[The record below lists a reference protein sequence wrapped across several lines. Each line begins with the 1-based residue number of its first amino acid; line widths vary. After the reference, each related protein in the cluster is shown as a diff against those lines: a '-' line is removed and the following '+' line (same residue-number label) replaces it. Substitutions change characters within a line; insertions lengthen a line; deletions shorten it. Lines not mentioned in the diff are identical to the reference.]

1 MDRRVLFATLILLA
15 GGATGVGVALFAF
28 VGVDD
33 VTTEATVV
41 WESEPAAGDDG
52 SGAVV
57 ATVDGDPLLLRPAV
71 ENGSRVVTATVAGT
85 DRTPWTVPVSGPDA
99 ERGGGGGT
107 GGGGDADGND
117 SDGNDSDG
125 ADGGDPVAV
134 SGLTASTLG
143 GDPVVALTTASG
155 ELVVLD
161 AADGT
166 ERFAVDLG
174 GPAGLRPAVGD
185 LTGDGNREI
194 AAVTTDG
201 GVRVVDAAGDSVAEA
216 SLSGEISRRP
226 LIVEPDAEAGERG
239 GLAVLTTAGDPATV
253 HMLDGDGGTRWTT
266 EPSVNPLS
274 WNAADSRD
282 GPVLALGGA
291 SGTIETVEASDG
303 SDRYEVKLQDR
314 PIAVGD
320 ADPGRV
326 YVGGSGSVWAVDLLD
341 GEVVWKQQYGASTR
355 INEPRMGDVDGNG
368 ERAPAVVNRAG
379 GVLAMTQSGE
389 VIARGDA
396 GDVVAYG
403 GPLFA
408 DVTGDGGDEVIVVAD
423 DGTAIAVDT

>member
-33 VTTEATVV
+33 AATEAAVV

-71 ENGSRVVTATVAGT
+71 ENGSRVVSATVAGT
-85 DRTPWTVPVSGPDA
+85 DETAWTVPIAGPDA
-99 ERGGGGGT
+99 ERGGGS
-107 GGGGDADGND
+107 GDADGND
-117 SDGNDSDG
+117 SDGSG
-125 ADGGDPVAV
+125 LGV
-134 SGLTASTLG
+134 SGLTAATLG
-143 GDPVVALTTASG
+143 GEPVVALTTARG
-155 ELVVLD
+155 ELVVID
-161 AADGT
+161 ATDGS

-174 GPAGLRPAVGD
+174 GPSGLRPAVGD
-185 LTGDGNREI
+185 LTGDGSREV

-201 GVRVVDAAGDSVAEA
+201 GVRVVDGEGDAVAEA
-216 SLSGEISRRP
+216 SLSGEVDRRP
-226 LIVEPDAEAGERG
+226 LLVEPDAEDDELG
-239 GLAVLTTAGDPATV
+239 GLAVLTTAGSPATV
-253 HMLDGDGGTRWTT
+253 HMLDERGRTRWTAA
-266 EPSVNPLS
+266 PSVNPLS

-291 SGTIETVEASDG
+291 NGNIETLETSDG

-314 PIAVGD
+314 PVAVGD

-368 ERAPAVVNRAG
+368 ERAPVVVNRAG
-379 GVLAMTQSGE
+379 EVLAMTQQGE
-389 VIARGDA
+389 VIARG
-396 GDVVAYG
+396 GPDVVAYG

-423 DGTAIAVDT
+423 DGTAIAVET

>member
-33 VTTEATVV
+33 ATTETTVV

-52 SGAVV
+52 SGAVI

-85 DRTPWTVPVSGPDA
+85 DETPWTVPISGPDA

-107 GGGGDADGND
+107 GDGGEDADGND
-117 SDGNDSDG
+117 SDGSG
-125 ADGGDPVAV
+125 ESPVAV
-134 SGLTASTLG
+134 SGLTAGTLG

-155 ELVVLD
+155 ELVVVD

-174 GPAGLRPAVGD
+174 GPSGLRPAIGD
-185 LTGDGNREI
+185 LTGDGSREV

-201 GVRVVDAAGDSVAEA
+201 GVRVVDGEGDSVAEA
-216 SLSGEISRRP
+216 SLSGAIDRRP
-226 LIVEPDAEAGERG
+226 LVVEPDADADVRG
-239 GLAVLTTAGDPATV
+239 GLAVLTDAGNPATV
-253 HMLDGDGGTRWTT
+253 HMLDGSGDTRWTT
-266 EPSVNPLS
+266 EPNVNPLS
-274 WNAADSRD
+274 WSAADSRD

-291 SGTIETVEASDG
+291 NGNIEAIEASDG

-326 YVGGSGSVWAVDLLD
+326 YVGGLGSVWAVDLTD
-341 GEVVWKQQYGASTR
+341 GEVIWKQQYGASTR
-355 INEPRMGDVDGNG
+355 INEPRMADVDGNG
-368 ERAPAVVNRAG
+368 ERAPVVVNRAG

-423 DGTAIAVDT
+423 DGTAIAIDT

>member
-33 VTTEATVV
+33 ATTETTIV
-41 WESEPAAGDDG
+41 WESGPAPGDDG
-52 SGAVV
+52 SGAAV
-57 ATVDGDPLLLRPAV
+57 ATVDGEPLLFRPAAKD
-71 ENGSRVVTATVAGT
+71 GSRVVRATAVGT
-85 DRTPWTVPVSGPDA
+85 DETPWSVPVSGPDA
-99 ERGGGGGT
+99 ERGGGDA
-107 GGGGDADGND
+107 GDTNG
-117 SDGNDSDG
+117 SDGNG
-125 ADGGDPVAV
+125 PVGV
-134 SGLTASTLG
+134 SGLTAGTLA
-143 GDPVVALTTASG
+143 GDPVVALTTAPG

-174 GPAGLRPAVGD
+174 GPSGVRPAIGD
-185 LTGDGNREI
+185 LTGDGSREV

-216 SLSGEISRRP
+216 SLAGEISRRP
-226 LIVEPDAEAGERG
+226 LIVEPDAEADERG
-239 GLAVLTTAGDPATV
+239 GLAVLTTAGAPATV
-253 HMLDGDGGTRWTT
+253 HMLDASGGTRWTT
-266 EPSVNPLS
+266 EPTVNPLS

-291 SGTIETVEASDG
+291 NGNIETLETSDG
-303 SDRYEVKLQDR
+303 SDRYEVGLQDL
-314 PIAVGD
+314 PVAIGD

-355 INEPRMGDVDGNG
+355 INQPRMGDVDGDG
-368 ERAPAVVNRAG
+368 ELAPVVVNRDGEA
-379 GVLAMTQSGE
+379 LAMTQQGE
-389 VIARGDA
+389 VTARGGPA
-396 GDVVAYG
+396 EVVAYG

>member
-33 VTTEATVV
+33 AATEATVV

-71 ENGSRVVTATVAGT
+71 ENGSRVVSATVAGT
-85 DRTPWTVPVSGPDA
+85 DETAWTAPISGPDA
-99 ERGGGGGT
+99 ERGGGDVS
-107 GGGGDADGND
+107 GDADGND
-117 SDGNDSDG
+117 SDGSGDG
-125 ADGGDPVAV
+125 PVGV
-134 SGLTASTLG
+134 SGLTAATLG
-143 GDPVVALTTASG
+143 GDPVVALTTARG
-155 ELVVLD
+155 ELVVVD
-161 AADGT
+161 ATDGT
-166 ERFAVDLG
+166 ERFAVELG
-174 GPAGLRPAVGD
+174 GPSGLRPAVGD
-185 LTGDGNREI
+185 LTGDGSREV

-201 GVRVVDAAGDSVAEA
+201 GVRVVDGEGGAVVEA
-216 SLSGEISRRP
+216 SLSGEIDRRP
-226 LIVEPDAEAGERG
+226 LLVEPDAGDGERG
-239 GLAVLTTAGDPATV
+239 GLAVLTTAGSPATV
-253 HMLDGDGGTRWTT
+253 HMLDGRGQTRWTAA
-266 EPSVNPLS
+266 PSVNPLS

-291 SGTIETVEASDG
+291 NGNIETLETSDG

-314 PIAVGD
+314 PVAVGD

-355 INEPRMGDVDGNG
+355 ITEPRMGDVDGDG
-368 ERAPAVVNRAG
+368 EITPIVVNRDG
-379 GVLAMTQSGE
+379 EVLAMTQTGE
-389 VIARGDA
+389 VITRFDA
-396 GDVVAYG
+396 GDVVVYG

-408 DVTGDGGDEVIVVAD
+408 DVTGDGDDEVIVVAD
-423 DGTAIAVDT
+423 DGTAIAVDV

>member
-33 VTTEATVV
+33 ATTTTTVV

-71 ENGSRVVTATVAGT
+71 ENGSRVVRATVVGT
-85 DRTPWTVPVSGPDA
+85 DESPWTVPIAGPDA
-99 ERGGGGGT
+99 ERGGGDESGDGDGSDGSDGT
-107 GGGGDADGND
+107 GDGSVD
-117 SDGNDSDG
+117 
-125 ADGGDPVAV
+125 V
-134 SGLTASTLG
+134 SGLTAGTLG
-143 GDPVVALTTASG
+143 GDPVIALTTAPG

-174 GPAGLRPAVGD
+174 GPSGIRPAVGD
-185 LTGDGNREI
+185 LTGDGSAEV
-194 AAVTTDG
+194 AAVTADG
-201 GVRVVDAAGDSVAEA
+201 GVLVVDGEGDSVAEA
-216 SLSGEISRRP
+216 SLSGEVNRRP
-226 LIVEPDAEAGERG
+226 LLVEPDAEAGERG
-239 GLAVLTTAGDPATV
+239 GLAVLTTAGAPATI
-253 HMLDGDGGTRWTT
+253 HMLDASGGTRWTT

-274 WNAADSRD
+274 WSAADSRD

-291 SGTIETVEASDG
+291 NGNIETVETGDG

-368 ERAPAVVNRAG
+368 ERAPVVVNRAG
-379 GVLAMTQSGE
+379 EALAMTQQGE
-389 VIARGDA
+389 VIARGGPDE
-396 GDVVAYG
+396 VVAYG

-423 DGTAIAVDT
+423 DGTAFAVDT